1 MDALSIDAS
10 LPSFFLSF
18 VALLLLA
25 YTNRFIHL
33 SSMIRKL
40 LLQYR
45 DNPETHLLKEIH
57 WIGNQLRLCR
67 AMKITGLVSLIC
79 CTLSIAAIYLLL
91 PLVASGLFA
100 VALVM
105 ILISLGICLVE
116 TWFNGSSVLLELTVH
131 QASEAEKRPCQTLN
145 AVTAAE
151 FPSSEA
157 A

>member
-40 LLQYR
+40 LMQYR
-45 DNPETHLLKEIH
+45 ENPESHLLKEIN
-57 WIGNQLRLCR
+57 WIRNQLRLCR

-91 PLVASGLFA
+91 PSVASGLFA

-105 ILISLGICLVE
+105 ILVSLCICLIE
-116 TWFNGSSVLLELTVH
+116 TWFNGSSVLLELTVYQQSEEDKRLC
-131 QASEAEKRPCQTLN
+131 QACN
-145 AVTAAE
+145 AVTAVE
-151 FPSSEA
+151 FPASEA